1 VTLSQA
7 IQVEAAIEEATQ
19 VVLAALAEEG
29 EVGGQ
34 ESSA

>member
-19 VVLAALAEEG
+19 VVLAALAVEG
-29 EVGGQ
+29 ENSGQ
-34 ESSA
+34 EGSA